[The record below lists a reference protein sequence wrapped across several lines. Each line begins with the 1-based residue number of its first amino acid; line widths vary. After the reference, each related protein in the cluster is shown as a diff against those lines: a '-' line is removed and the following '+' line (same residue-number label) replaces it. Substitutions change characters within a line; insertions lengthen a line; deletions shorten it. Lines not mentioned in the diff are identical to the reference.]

1 MKPNSRISLLLF
13 MLMAFAS
20 AFAQRSELKKAQEF
34 LANEEYFMALEYYNQ
49 AEERGA
55 VFNTQTKL
63 EIARCYF
70 GLKDIQAAFD
80 SYAELEQQLTSID
93 VVNYAACWHMQGG
106 FDVAI
111 EWYEK
116 AKKVQGVNPIDMNKL
131 IKACEWAME
140 NGRLDPAVVVNPE
153 IQLVGDV
160 SFGIQYYKDGVVYSA
175 EKQGRS
181 KEVDRSGKGFLNLA
195 FAKVVNGEVQEG
207 STVFSKNLE
216 SDYHVG
222 ATAFTSDF
230 KRIYYTKVV
239 RIKGGASRIKIFVSD
254 YDGSEWVNERE
265 LAINSNDFDV
275 AYPAVSP
282 DNMYLYYT
290 SNQGGSGS
298 QGGKDLYRA
307 LIKSSGDVGRGENLG
322 PNINT
327 FGDEEWPYIDKEGN
341 LIFASD
347 GHLGFGGLDIF
358 KADKAGDSFTGVVNL
373 RQPINSGKDDFGY
386 VLDPSDNT
394 RGYLSS
400 NRLGSGRDDAIFTIA
415 PPVIQKEEEDA
426 PPIFGLDEVP
436 VVDMQ
441 NEVPVD
447 TTPKVV
453 VPAVDISMFPASL
466 ETKITSTFN
475 GGVIPGVSVVIRDA
489 NNGTMVASGETGDNG
504 KVSIVIPDEYKNE
517 EQEFEIVFSKG
528 SEFNSKRMIVNIM
541 ELEDINNNGLTLTPN
556 FDDTVLDDIGTM
568 IVPYEGNKITKE
580 GLAVLDELAVYLLQN
595 PNIVVKLNGH
605 TEAKGNRYNNLNV
618 SQDMADKAEQIMIT
632 KGINDDQM
640 IPRGYGERY
649 LKNKCKRGVYCSDSE
664 HLINRRIEIVV
675 WRILE

>member
-63 EIARCYF
+63 EIARCHF
-70 GLKDIQAAFD
+70 NLKDATSAVNI
-80 SYAELEQQLTSID
+80 YAEHEENLKGID
-93 VVNYAACWHMQGG
+93 MVNYASCWHQDGG
-106 FDVAI
+106 FELAI

-116 AKKVQGVNPIDMNKL
+116 AKKEEGVNAVDMTKL
-131 IKACEWAME
+131 IEACEWAIE
-140 NGRLDPAVVVNPE
+140 NRSNRDTTVVVNPE

-160 SFGIQYYKDGVVYSA
+160 SFGIQYYKEGVVYSA
-175 EKQGRS
+175 EKEGRS

-195 FAKVVNGEVQEG
+195 FASVIDGEVQEG
-207 STVFSKNLE
+207 SKTFSKNLE

-222 ATAFTSDF
+222 ATAFSSDF
-230 KRIYYTKVV
+230 SRIYYTKVV
-239 RIKGGASRIKIFVSD
+239 RIKGGGSRIKIFVSD
-254 YDGSEWVNERE
+254 FDGSEWVNERE
-265 LAINSNDFDV
+265 LSINSNDYDI

-282 DNMYLYYT
+282 DNKYLYYT
-290 SNQGGSGS
+290 SNQRGGF
-298 QGGKDLYRA
+298 GGKDLYKA
-307 LIKSSGDVGRGENLG
+307 EIKSSGDVGNGVNLG
-322 PNINT
+322 NEINT
-327 FGDEEWPYIDKEGN
+327 FGDEEWPYINNDGD

-347 GHLGFGGLDIF
+347 GHVGFGGLDIF
-358 KADKAGDSFTGVVNL
+358 KAENTASGFSNVANML
-373 RQPINSGKDDFGY
+373 QPINGGQDDFGY
-386 VLDPSDNT
+386 VLNPNDPT

-400 NRLGSGRDDAIFTIA
+400 NRLGSGRNDAIFTIA
-415 PPVIQKEEEDA
+415 PPVFKEVEEDA

-568 IVPYEGNKITKE
+568 IVPYEGNEITKE